1 MHWPEFT
8 VHQKFNSTP
17 DWFSQ
22 KFTNFSVDVSSPLLG
37 KSDESEHFAMLATL
51 SILTPETA
59 TLGEASYANVYRM
72 KPLLPEIKR

>member
-1 MHWPEFT
+1 M
-8 VHQKFNSTP
+8 
-17 DWFSQ
+17 
-22 KFTNFSVDVSSPLLG
+22 DVSSPLLG